1 MKLSEL
7 NFGKI
12 EKDGEFNWL
21 GLTAEEYEGKKHLV
35 FFESEKYLKELEKNS
50 TLSCVITTDILREKI
65 KRKDIGILVS
75 KTPREDFFKLH
86 NLLNKNNFYKMGKKE
101 NKISNTAK
109 ISKTAVIKSN
119 NIVIEDNVEID
130 DFVVI
135 YPNVTIKKNVKI
147 GAGTIIGSRPL
158 EVFSNGKENFY
169 ISAVGDIFI
178 DENVEIYSNTTVEMG
193 VFGTTYIGKHVHVDD
208 LVQVGHDVKIG
219 DLSIIVAGTVIG
231 GRTRIGENSYLS
243 INSTIKNGLILG
255 KNCKVNM
262 GAVVSQNVKENE
274 TVTGNL
280 AIEHSR
286 FIKNLKKITKGEK
299 IEKNMGD

>member
-1 MKLSEL
+1 MKLSDL
-7 NFGKI
+7 NFGKV

-21 GLTAEEYEGKKHLV
+21 GLTAEDYEGKKHLT
-35 FFESEKYLKELEKNS
+35 FFESEKYLKEVEGNS
-50 TLSCVITTDILREKI
+50 TLSCVITTDTLKEKI
-65 KRKDIGILVS
+65 KREDIGILVS
-75 KTPREDFFKLH
+75 NTPKEDFFRLH
-86 NLLNKNNFYKMGKKE
+86 NFLNKNNFYKIERKE
-101 NKISNTAK
+101 NEISSTAK
-109 ISKTAVIKSN
+109 ISKTAVIKAN

-135 YPNVTIKKNVKI
+135 YPNVIIKKNAKI
-147 GAGTIIGSRPL
+147 GTGTVIGSRPL
-158 EVFSNGKENFY
+158 EVFSNEKENFH

-178 DENVEIYSNTTVEMG
+178 DENAEIYSNTTVEMG

-231 GRTRIGENSYLS
+231 GRTRIGKNSYLG

-255 KNCKVNM
+255 ENCRVSM
-262 GAVVSQNVKENE
+262 GAVVSKNVKDNE

-280 AIEHSR
+280 AIEHSK
-286 FIKNLKKITKGEK
+286 FIENLKKITKGEK

>member
-1 MKLSEL
+1 MRLSEL
-7 NFGKI
+7 NFGRV
-12 EKDGEFNWL
+12 EKEGEFDWL
-21 GLTAEEYEGKKHLV
+21 GLTAEEYKGKRHLV
-35 FFESEKYLKELEKNS
+35 FFESEKYLKELEENL
-50 TLSCVITTDILREKI
+50 TLSCVITTEILRKKI
-65 KRKDIGILVS
+65 KREDIGILVS

-86 NLLNKNNFYKMGKKE
+86 NFLNKNNFYKMEKKE

-147 GAGTIIGSRPL
+147 GAGTVIGSRPL
-158 EVFSNGKENFY
+158 EVFSNGKENFH

-193 VFGTTYIGKHVHVDD
+193 VFGTTYIGKHVHIDD

-243 INSTIKNGLILG
+243 INSTIKNGLVLG

-280 AIEHSR
+280 AIEHSK
-286 FIKNLKKITKGEK
+286 FIENLKKITKGEK

>member
-7 NFGKI
+7 NFGKV

-158 EVFSNGKENFY
+158 EVFSNGKENFH

-231 GRTRIGENSYLS
+231 GRTRIG
-243 INSTIKNGLILG
+243 
-255 KNCKVNM
+255 
-262 GAVVSQNVKENE
+262 
-274 TVTGNL
+274 
-280 AIEHSR
+280 
-286 FIKNLKKITKGEK
+286 
-299 IEKNMGD
+299 